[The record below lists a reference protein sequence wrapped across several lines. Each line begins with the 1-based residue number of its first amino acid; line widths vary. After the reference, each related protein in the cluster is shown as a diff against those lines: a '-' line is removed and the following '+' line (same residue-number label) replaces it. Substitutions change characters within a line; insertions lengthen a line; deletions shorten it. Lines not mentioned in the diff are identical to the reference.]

1 MKPGKAV
8 GVFPVSPGVSEEID
22 CQSGR
27 SQYIVLMREVEEK
40 RANSVLNEGAPM
52 AAGKTDAQPAV
63 IGVPLGKSR
72 GFRRRE

>member
-52 AAGKTDAQPAV
+52 AAG
-63 IGVPLGKSR
+63 
-72 GFRRRE
+72 